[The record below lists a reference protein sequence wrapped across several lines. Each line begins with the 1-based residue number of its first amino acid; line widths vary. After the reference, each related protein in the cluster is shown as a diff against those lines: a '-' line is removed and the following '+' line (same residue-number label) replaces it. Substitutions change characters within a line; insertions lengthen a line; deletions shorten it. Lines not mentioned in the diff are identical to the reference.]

1 VFFKVNRA
9 KNTYPSFFKN
19 GIKSQKKTGYEGNS
33 IKFEATEFLANI
45 GDESELLQMAQ
56 LMPNRRDHE
65 VSIRRL
71 IKQNHKKKIQVSKLA
86 DIAKKE
92 VWPAMVFN
100 LSIEPAFR
108 FNLCVFGDK
117 SNQLKDRASY
127 LTKYQVIYLETDTD
141 RYEVCRQISKA
152 EYEKE
157 LKENDLKLA

>member
-1 VFFKVNRA
+1 
-9 KNTYPSFFKN
+9 
-19 GIKSQKKTGYEGNS
+19 
-33 IKFEATEFLANI
+33 
-45 GDESELLQMAQ
+45 MAQ